1 MDARKTA
8 DRIVQ
13 WLQEHKEQAN
23 AKGFVVG
30 LSGGVDS
37 AVAAA
42 LAKLACPDGMLAIIM
57 PCYSDPQD
65 AKDAMLTA
73 EALQIPV
80 KTVDLGPVYDALFAQ
95 ANLDPEAVPLLARAN
110 VKPRLRMVTAYLHA
124 ALSNYLVVGAENKDE
139 LHVGYF
145 TKYGDAG
152 VDLLPLANLVKSEVW
167 ELARYLQ
174 VPEEV
179 VNKVP
184 TAGLWPDQTDEK
196 EMGIGYDE
204 LDRYLKGEP
213 VSDKARERIEYL
225 HHISEHKRRPIP
237 LGPEPVR

>member
-95 ANLDPEAVPLLARAN
+95 ANLDPEGSALAGSSQCEAPIANGHRVLARGS
-110 VKPRLRMVTAYLHA
+110 VK
-124 ALSNYLVVGAENKDE
+124 
-139 LHVGYF
+139 
-145 TKYGDAG
+145 
-152 VDLLPLANLVKSEVW
+152 LP
-167 ELARYLQ
+167 
-174 VPEEV
+174 
-179 VNKVP
+179 
-184 TAGLWPDQTDEK
+184 G
-196 EMGIGYDE
+196 GG
-204 LDRYLKGEP
+204 
-213 VSDKARERIEYL
+213 
-225 HHISEHKRRPIP
+225 RRKQ
-237 LGPEPVR
+237 G